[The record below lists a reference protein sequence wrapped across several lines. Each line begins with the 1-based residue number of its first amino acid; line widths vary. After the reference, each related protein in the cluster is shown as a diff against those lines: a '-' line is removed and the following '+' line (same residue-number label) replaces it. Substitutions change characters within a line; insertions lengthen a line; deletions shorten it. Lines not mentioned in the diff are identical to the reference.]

1 MKVGVLEIEL
11 MANMSR
17 LSDDMRRTERVVGDS
32 MTKVERSVASA
43 SRALSSLGLGV
54 SIGLIADQMRR
65 TADSFTKLDA
75 QIRLSTKSQQQY
87 NQALGDIRRI
97 STIAQSDI
105 SATTMLYTRL
115 LNTTEGMG
123 ISQAKLATVTET
135 VSYGLKAYGATSAEA
150 ASAALQLSQ
159 AMGANRLGGEEF
171 RAVME
176 AMPNVM
182 KVLAKS
188 MGVPLGE
195 LRALSIA
202 GKITTAEMVKA
213 FGDPAVA
220 AEFKKMAERAQ
231 TITGAWTVARNE
243 LTLLFGEFAK
253 SSGLTQGMISAFNGL
268 AGALRAVAQYIGEI
282 TMLLGAWVA
291 VVTGRYLSGMVAARM
306 AQRAMNAAHAEAL
319 VMNVAR
325 ERATLAE
332 ITSRYSNIAA
342 IRTQTLAE
350 LQARQA
356 KTALAIAEAE
366 STIAQLNH
374 ARAAGMLSG
383 HLYIVR
389 QVEMELV
396 VATNA
401 LTAANQARAATM
413 AEMVALGKLQ
423 TTANAEIA
431 ASTAAVARAES
442 LRVAGATTAIG
453 RMSVAVAAFAKSN
466 AAILVLGSLGV
477 AALALKR
484 DFDAAI
490 DSVSKFQE
498 KIRGM
503 DVEALRAARQ
513 LEVANV
519 AAMKSSVFS
528 GFNERD
534 ILFAERRIRM
544 MDAQIIAAEKLAKA
558 EEDVA
563 AARGVGGGKA
573 AKPVLDRTTILERMG
588 NEMKAANEAEL
599 SGKLNNVEKVGVA
612 WANLNDQ
619 QKKDAKYLADYEYAL
634 NQARIADWR
643 KIRDQIA
650 DNITRG
656 IMEGAKAE
664 DVLKNTFKQMVLEPT
679 VKLAVTAGVDW
690 VASMLGNTT
699 ATTTLATSQAALIAA
714 LNANTAAQGG
724 STAGSTAGSAA
735 GTSSGT
741 MLGYAAAAY
750 VVYRVA
756 MGFFGHGGNK
766 ALGPATYEGTF
777 GRGGNFQGGV
787 RQGYKSE
794 SGAFAGG
801 TQYSSVLTGMSPD
814 QIRAVNK
821 TIVGM
826 QRTFNDL
833 GSAIGD
839 LSIRTRD
846 WSASFSG
853 ATDLNAALADS
864 MANSLIPALEKFRLA
879 GENLAQTAE
888 RLTGVFTTTNT
899 FIVALGVSS
908 KEAFGSLGIA
918 SAEARQALIDAAGG
932 VDAFNQKAGSF
943 IQNFLT
949 DAQKLQPALDAVG
962 RTFAELGI
970 SGVTTKKQFADLV
983 AAELKL
989 GHYDVVD
996 RLLSVGDAFNAITSS
1011 AKATQDQLLSML
1023 KTSSFETLVSY
1034 QRARGQ
1040 IVGGGGAASQ
1050 INQAIK
1056 DAAST
1061 LPEENAANQSEARK
1075 ARKAKALDFLN
1086 MIISNMATVRVK
1098 GSAGLPD
1105 LGIPSFNPI
1114 SQTYGSYL
1122 AQVQA
1127 IYDSLPAFATGGDHM
1142 GGLRLVGEN
1151 GPELEATGPS
1161 RIYTASQTASM
1172 LSDGMS
1178 GGGSVAD
1185 EVRMLRREAAAH
1197 AIALNTATQKLA
1209 KIADRWDLQG
1219 LPPERIAA

>member
-1 MKVGVLEIEL
+1 MIAGVLEIQL

-32 MTKVERSVASA
+32 MAKVERSVASA

-105 SATTMLYTRL
+105 AATTMLYTRL
-115 LNTTEGMG
+115 LNTTDGMG

-220 AEFKKMAERAQ
+220 AEFRKMAERAQ

-268 AGALRAVAQYIGEI
+268 AGALRVVAQYIGEI

-291 VVTGRYLSGMVAARM
+291 LRVTQMIYGYVAALI
-306 AQRAMNAAHAEAL
+306 AQRAAALAAAQAELARVNMTYGASAATVAAARSSYAYAAANTTLGGSLMILGQRMAAFAAANAA
-319 VMNVAR
+319 
-325 ERATLAE
+325 
-332 ITSRYSNIAA
+332 
-342 IRTQTLAE
+342 
-350 LQARQA
+350 
-356 KTALAIAEAE
+356 AIA
-366 STIAQLNH
+366 
-374 ARAAGMLSG
+374 
-383 HLYIVR
+383 
-389 QVEMELV
+389 
-396 VATNA
+396 
-401 LTAANQARAATM
+401 LTT
-413 AEMVALGKLQ
+413 L
-423 TTANAEIA
+423 
-431 ASTAAVARAES
+431 
-442 LRVAGATTAIG
+442 
-453 RMSVAVAAFAKSN
+453 AVAA
-466 AAILVLGSLGV
+466 V
-477 AALALKR
+477 ALKR
-484 DFDAAI
+484 DFDNAI
-490 DSVSKFQE
+490 DSVSKFQA

-503 DVEALRAARQ
+503 DVDALRAARQ

-519 AAMKSSVFS
+519 AAMKASIFS

-588 NEMKAANEAEL
+588 NEMKAMNEAEL

-650 DNITRG
+650 DSITRG

-724 STAGSTAGSAA
+724 STAGSTAGSA
-735 GTSSGT
+735 GMSSGT

-750 VVYRVA
+750 VVYKVA

-821 TIVGM
+821 TIVGL

-908 KEAFGSLGIA
+908 KEAFGSLGIS

-932 VDAFNQKAGSF
+932 IDAFNQKAGSF

-996 RLLSVGDAFNAITSS
+996 RLLSVSDAFNAITSS

-1040 IVGGGGAASQ
+1040 IAGGGGAASQ
-1050 INQAIK
+1050 IEQAIK
-1056 DAAST
+1056 DAASN
-1061 LPEENAANQSEARK
+1061 LPEEQAANESAARK

-1086 MIISNMATVRVK
+1086 MIISNMTTIRVK
-1098 GSAGLPD
+1098 GTAGLPD

-1127 IYDSLPAFATGGDHM
+1127 IYDSLPAFAAGGDHM

-1161 RIYTASQTASM
+1161 RIYNASQTASM
-1172 LSDGMS
+1172 LSDGMG